1 MGFWHFGIQADLEVM
16 SARSGWV
23 CECVRN
29 KDFFLCPFWLV
40 KHVAMSIINAISSPS
55 SLAWLLSKTT
65 VKEAVCINR
74 EVFATNTFPDS
85 HKSYMWIMKL
95 KTWATQWFFWI
106 EGSGKNTS
114 NASKTN
120 EKLTMQTI
128 LICPLGASGKLGGRR
143 FKTIWLCIFT
153 NLSRLWFTAFCWNK
167 TFSKWLFRSNASS
180 HP

>member
-1 MGFWHFGIQADLEVM
+1 MW
-16 SARSGWV
+16 
-23 CECVRN
+23 
-29 KDFFLCPFWLV
+29 
-40 KHVAMSIINAISSPS
+40 
-55 SLAWLLSKTT
+55 AWLLSKTT

-85 HKSYMWIMKL
+85 HKSYIWIMKL
-95 KTWATQWFFWI
+95 KHERLNDSFELRALKKILQ
-106 EGSGKNTS
+106 

-120 EKLTMQTI
+120 EKLTVQTI

-153 NLSRLWFTAFCWNK
+153 NLSRLWFTVFCWNK

-180 HP
+180 HPLHIVRLSRQREHFFLKMIDLGLLWDEYYG